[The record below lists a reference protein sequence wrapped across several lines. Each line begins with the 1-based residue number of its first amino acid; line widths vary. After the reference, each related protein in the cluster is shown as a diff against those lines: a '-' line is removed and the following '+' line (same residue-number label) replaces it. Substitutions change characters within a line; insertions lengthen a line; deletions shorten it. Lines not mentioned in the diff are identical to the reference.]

1 MIGIYGGTFDPV
13 HFGHLRTAIEIKAL
27 FNLLE
32 VRLVPCANPP
42 HRAAPLTPAL
52 MRLQMLQLAIA
63 NQTGLVADACEL
75 ARTGPSYTVDT
86 LRELRATQ
94 GDRPLLLFMGM
105 DAFAG
110 IARWHQ
116 WQHLFDYAHMVVMTR
131 PGFKQPAVAGILSD
145 LLVTDPVQLQQSPG
159 GTLFFQPVTQLD
171 ISATAIRTMIARRQD
186 PHYLLPDSVIDF
198 IRQHQ
203 LYETEQA
210 GVTPPQ
216 QP

>member
-27 FNLLE
+27 FNLQE
-32 VRLVPCANPP
+32 VRLIPCANPP
-42 HRAAPLTPAL
+42 HRTAPLTPPL

-63 NQTGLVADACEL
+63 NQAGLVADACEL

-94 GDRPLLLFMGM
+94 ENRPLLLFMGM

-110 IARWHQ
+110 IERWHQ
-116 WQHLFDYAHMVVMTR
+116 WQHLFDYAHVVVMTR

-145 LLVTDPVQLQQSPG
+145 LLVADPALLQQSPG
-159 GTLFFQPVTQLD
+159 GKLFFQPVTQLD
-171 ISATAIRTMIARRQD
+171 ISATAIRTMIAKRQD

-203 LYETEQA
+203 LYATEQA
-210 GVTPPQ
+210 GATPPQ